1 MFIVSSL
8 HLQATH
14 SSNQSN
20 NKSTTHSSQP
30 LVASVIK
37 KFPTSPSNLSDIQD
51 CEIAKKI
58 DVKTIPRMQK
68 VIALQYAKRRKI
80 VPHMAQHEGF
90 VKNSLIKV
98 PSGYK
103 KIQDLEIGDVIYGSD
118 NHEKIVVD
126 TFEQQAPQFV
136 RLTKN
141 NEIIHVACHQKFYL
155 PQQNSW
161 IAAQDITPSDI
172 VLSTDNQHISFDAIE
187 IINQD
192 IDLHCLT
199 VQDHLFKVS
208 SQDIL
213 VHNMAVL
220 TPQILTFICV
230 ELWQPAVCILAAS
243 VSLKNISTYSPFK
256 EINGVITYQPSQEK
270 LSFDYKHITLES
282 AKKELT
288 TIYNALKAINYK
300 LDDQKKLLDF
310 TPTKHN
316 NVPSLTNITAQSE
329 GELNTEARKVLT
341 EYRQEKLEKLEEDI
355 CNLQI
360 KIGLCVDEC
369 IYRKNLNIQ
378 FYNDFREQ
386 ETDPFYST
394 GQLHPNHPYA
404 LVRKYYEHSLIDDM
418 LMSEIED
425 RMREVESIIKIFEK
439 CNKNSVIAKTTN
451 ILSLLPELKNNIEK
465 NKSIIK
471 SNKIEHGNI
480 KNILR
485 GYFYNHQPLPDPIK
499 EIAHVKAT
507 LYKNLKD
514 SAQSRWQYK
523 KYEKV
528 VEPDKKP
535 DDDDAPRRYE
545 KSQKHPD
552 YKTVADIEKFL
563 AKGISP
569 SPQNGQTMLDSSIKT
584 GDGARATT
592 QNGYIVIFLITRNLP
607 EGGSIYHGFLTT
619 YADLEKRQRASL
631 IELLIDAGLIKRNG
645 KVL

>member
-1 MFIVSSL
+1 
-8 HLQATH
+8 
-14 SSNQSN
+14 
-20 NKSTTHSSQP
+20 
-30 LVASVIK
+30 
-37 KFPTSPSNLSDIQD
+37 
-51 CEIAKKI
+51 
-58 DVKTIPRMQK
+58 
-68 VIALQYAKRRKI
+68 
-80 VPHMAQHEGF
+80 
-90 VKNSLIKV
+90 
-98 PSGYK
+98 
-103 KIQDLEIGDVIYGSD
+103 
-118 NHEKIVVD
+118 
-126 TFEQQAPQFV
+126 
-136 RLTKN
+136 
-141 NEIIHVACHQKFYL
+141 
-155 PQQNSW
+155 
-161 IAAQDITPSDI
+161 
-172 VLSTDNQHISFDAIE
+172 
-187 IINQD
+187 
-192 IDLHCLT
+192 
-199 VQDHLFKVS
+199 
-208 SQDIL
+208 
-213 VHNMAVL
+213 MAVL

-230 ELWQPAVCILAAS
+230 ELWQPAICILAAS
-243 VSLKNISTYSPFK
+243 VSLKNISTHSPFK

-270 LSFDYKHITLES
+270 LSFDYKHTTLES

-329 GELNTEARKVLT
+329 GELSTEARKVLT
-341 EYRQEKLEKLEEDI
+341 EYRQEKLEKFEEDI

-404 LVRKYYEHSLIDDM
+404 LVRKYYEHYLIDDM

-451 ILSLLPELKNNIEK
+451 ILPLLPELKNNIEK

-485 GYFYNHQPLPDPIK
+485 GYFYNHQPLPDPSK
-499 EIAHVKAT
+499 EIVAAKAT
-507 LYKNLKD
+507 LHKILKD
-514 SAQSRWQYK
+514 SAQSRWQYI

-535 DDDDAPRRYE
+535 DDDDKEVPRIYVKSDKHPLWRNNTDIREYSGNKISPAPR
-545 KSQKHPD
+545 
-552 YKTVADIEKFL
+552 
-563 AKGISP
+563 
-569 SPQNGQTMLDSSIKT
+569 NGQAALDTSLKVKPGARVAIQ
-584 GDGARATT
+584 DGAIVVLLFTKHLPKGT
-592 QNGYIVIFLITRNLP
+592 EWHGYV
-607 EGGSIYHGFLTT
+607 TT
-619 YADLEKRQRASL
+619 YEAMDSL
-631 IELLIDAGLIKRNG
+631 PHMRKFINELQDAGLMRPNG
-645 KVL
+645 KLI